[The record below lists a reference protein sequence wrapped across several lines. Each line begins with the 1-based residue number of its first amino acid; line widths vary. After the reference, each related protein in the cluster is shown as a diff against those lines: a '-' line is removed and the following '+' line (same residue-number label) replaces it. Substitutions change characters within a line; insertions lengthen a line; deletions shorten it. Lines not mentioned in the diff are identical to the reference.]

1 MAMLDGWSILKVVGK
16 ALVVR
21 GGKFLLNAVTG
32 GVLGEAVDVVQ
43 YAWEEWRKAET
54 SEEARSAS
62 LQALAQAP
70 IQEVRRHA
78 AQIVQEVAADQPEAV
93 RQNLVSYLTHV
104 PATVRRSLRRA
115 SDPSG
120 TTIPAGLV
128 LRKADD
134 LLALLP
140 RRLPRFKEG
149 DFPLANVDLE
159 LVELLGVGG
168 FGEVWKARNPYQ
180 QNDPPVAL
188 KFCIDTDAAS
198 SLRHEAALLDR
209 VKSQGIHPC
218 IVRLLRTYLRAD
230 PPCLEY
236 ECIAGGDLG
245 GLIQEWHRTAGGVR
259 PDKAAKVM
267 LRLAEIVGFAHRLI
281 PPIVHRDLK
290 PANVLVQKK
299 DKGIA
304 LKVADFG
311 IGGVAVGQ
319 AVAESRGD
327 STKALLAATVAR
339 GSYTALYASPQQM
352 AGLPADP
359 RDDVYALGVIW
370 FQLLTGDLAKGV
382 GVDYTEDLREAGVD
396 GRMIA
401 LLGQCVAA
409 KSERRPATATDLAA
423 TLKELL
429 GESPATV
436 NALAARQPPAP
447 QPAESKTPAAPPD
460 VDSPAPPS
468 TPPALPE
475 DRILDVLTQ
484 GKTRFPKLFEEAA
497 GGLFPN
503 LKPTVYLPPGIPDQ
517 KLAEARATCAVPEE
531 EAVLGLITTLGGMFR
546 CPLLFGRKA
555 VYFRSS
561 LPGKGEYEPR
571 WLSYKEFVNRP
582 FGDYG
587 FTESSSSKPTAGEI
601 ARATVQKDVIEFVH
615 FVQQQMVAAT
625 GTATARPEAGPTATS
640 ELSGTPTSEA
650 KQLRGHAEVV
660 RPVKWMEE
668 HPLASQKQPTQVRE
682 APQ

>member
-21 GGKFLLNAVTG
+21 GGKFLLNAVSG

-43 YAWEEWRKAET
+43 YAWEEWRKAT
-54 SEEARSAS
+54 TEEARQAS

-70 IQEVRRHA
+70 VQEVRKHA
-78 AQIVQEVAADQPEAV
+78 AQIAQEVAADQPEAV
-93 RQNLVSYLTHV
+93 RQNLVNYLTHV
-104 PATVRRSLRRA
+104 PASVRRSLRRA

-140 RRLPRFKEG
+140 PRLPRFAEG

-209 VKSQGIHPC
+209 VKSQGTHPG
-218 IVRLLRTYLRAD
+218 IVRLLDTHLRAD
-230 PPCLEY
+230 PPCLKYEY
-236 ECIAGGDLG
+236 IPGGDLG

-259 PDKAAKVM
+259 PDKAARVV
-267 LRLAEIVGFAHRLI
+267 LRLAEIVGFTHGLN

-299 DKGIA
+299 DKGIV

-339 GSYTALYASPQQM
+339 GSYSLLYASSQQM

-382 GVDYTEDLREAGVD
+382 GVDYAEDLREAGVD

-401 LLGQCVAA
+401 LLGQCVAG
-409 KSERRPATATDLAA
+409 KSERRPATAADLAA
-423 TLKELL
+423 ALKKLL
-429 GESPATV
+429 GESLATV
-436 NALAARQPPAP
+436 DPTAARQPPAP
-447 QPAESKTPAAPPD
+447 QPPESKTPAAPPD
-460 VDSPAPPS
+460 VDSPAPPG
-468 TPPALPE
+468 TPPALPD
-475 DRILDVLTQ
+475 DRILDVLRQ
-484 GKTRFPKLFEEAA
+484 GKDRFPKLFEQV
-497 GGLFPN
+497 GGGVFSR
-503 LKPTVYLPPGIPDQ
+503 LKPTVYLHPDIPGG
-517 KLAEARATCAVPEE
+517 KLAEARATCAVPED
-531 EAVLGLITTLGGMFR
+531 EAVFGLITTLGGLFP
-546 CPLLFGRKA
+546 CPLLFGRRA
-555 VYFRSS
+555 VYSRSS
-561 LPGKGEYEPR
+561 LPAKGEFAPLR
-571 WLSYKEFVNRP
+571 LSYGEFVNRP
-582 FGDYG
+582 FGPYG
-587 FTESSSSKPTAGEI
+587 FMEAPSSKPNAGEI
-601 ARATVQKDVIEFVH
+601 ARAMVQEDVIEFVH
-615 FVQQQMVAAT
+615 FVQDQMLAVA
-625 GTATARPEAGPTATS
+625 GIATAQPHAGPTANS
-640 ELSGTPTSEA
+640 VSSGTPPSEA
-650 KQLRGHAEVV
+650 VQLRGHAESV
-660 RPVKWMEE
+660 RPSQGVEE
-668 HPLASQKQPTQVRE
+668 RPPASQKQPTSTAQ
-682 APQ
+682 